1 MLHDTLKSANTLR
14 QAGVPEKQAQ
24 AMVEVMTD
32 NLATKEDI
40 ENLSLATQRDMKE
53 LGNSLR
59 HEMKELGTSLRHEM
73 KEMDI
78 SIRSDMRNGFNILL
92 KEMEKMNVYRD
103 GQHSLLKWMV
113 AFFGSGMAISISLSM
128 AIVLRLFSP

>member
-59 HEMKELGTSLRHEM
+59 HEMKEMDTSL
-73 KEMDI
+73 
-78 SIRSDMRNGFNILL
+78 RSDMRHGFNTLL

-128 AIVLRLFSP
+128 AIVLRLYTP

>member
-59 HEMKELGTSLRHEM
+59 HEMKE
-73 KEMDI
+73 MDI
-78 SIRSDMRNGFNILL
+78 SIRSDMRNGFNIIL

-113 AFFGSGMAISISLSM
+113 AFFGSGMVISISLSM

>member
-59 HEMKELGTSLRHEM
+59 HEMKEMDTSL
-73 KEMDI
+73 
-78 SIRSDMRNGFNILL
+78 RSDMRHGFNILL

>member
-53 LGNSLR
+53 LGNSLH
-59 HEMKELGTSLRHEM
+59 HEMKEL
-73 KEMDI
+73 DI